1 MKKYAL
7 VGTGGRAWMYIAA
20 LFGDHRKDGELVAIC
35 DINQTRMNYAN
46 ERIGEEFGA
55 PPVPT
60 YGANEFD
67 AMIRKQKPDSV
78 IVTSMDRT
86 HHQYICRAMEL
97 GCDAV
102 TEKPMTIDE
111 EKAQQIVDTIE
122 KTGKDLKVTFNYRYA
137 PRNTKVKEILAG
149 GQIGE
154 IISVH
159 FEWLLDTKHGAD
171 YFRRWHRDKANSGG
185 LMVHKATHHFDL
197 INWWLD
203 SRPKTV
209 FAFGGLRFYGRQ
221 NAERRG
227 VTQFYDRAYG
237 SEVAE
242 RDPFALHLDRDE
254 RLKRMYLDAEHE
266 DGYHRDQ
273 SVFGY
278 NISTEDTMSV
288 LVKYANHVNM
298 SYSLNAFCPWEGL
311 RVMLNGSQGRLE
323 VNVVE
328 RSYVSSSVDDIN
340 LPENRA
346 KEEAPDKLV
355 EVPEIVIHKHWDKPR
370 AIEFEDAKGGHGGGD
385 VRLLKDIFEGAGH
398 DPLHHAAGYVDGA
411 YSILTGIAA
420 NKSMASGLPIEID
433 DLIRL

>member
-1 MKKYAL
+1 
-7 VGTGGRAWMYIAA
+7 MYIAA
-20 LFGDHRKDGELVAIC
+20 LFGEHKKDGTLAALC
-35 DINQTRMNYAN
+35 DINQTRMDYAN
-46 ERIGEEFGA
+46 ERIGEDFGA
-55 PPVPT
+55 SPLPT
-60 YGANEFD
+60 YKARDFD
-67 AMIRKQKPDSV
+67 RMIAEQKPDAV

-97 GCDAV
+97 GCDAI

-111 EKAQQIVDTIE
+111 EKAQQIVDTI
-122 KTGKDLKVTFNYRYA
+122 KRTGKDLKVTFNYRYA
-137 PRNTKVKEILAG
+137 PRNTKVKEVLST

-197 INWWLD
+197 INWWID

-227 VTQFYDRAYG
+227 VEQFYDRAYG
-237 SEVAE
+237 SEVAKN
-242 RDPFALHLDRDE
+242 DPFALHLDKDE
-254 RLKRMYLDAEHE
+254 RLRRMYLEAEKE

-288 LVKYANHVNM
+288 LVRYANHVNM

-311 RVMLNGSQGRLE
+311 RVMLNGTEGRLE

-328 RSYVSSSVDDIN
+328 RSYVSSTVDDIN

-355 EVPEIVIHKHWDKPR
+355 EVPEIIIHKHWDKPR

-385 VRLLKDIFEGAGH
+385 VRLLKDIFEGAGN

-420 NKSMASGLPIEID
+420 NKSMASGLPVEID
-433 DLIRL
+433 DLIEV

>member
-1 MKKYAL
+1 
-7 VGTGGRAWMYIAA
+7 MYIAA
-20 LFGDHRKDGELVAIC
+20 LFTDHQKDGNLVALC
-35 DINQTRMNYAN
+35 DINQTRMDYAN
-46 ERIGEEFGA
+46 ERIQKELGGNPISTYKAHDFDRMIAEE
-55 PPVPT
+55 
-60 YGANEFD
+60 
-67 AMIRKQKPDSV
+67 KPDTV

-97 GCDAV
+97 GCDAI
-102 TEKPMTIDE
+102 TEKPMTIDA
-111 EKAQQIVDTIE
+111 EKTQQIVDTIK

-137 PRNTKVKEILAG
+137 PRNTKIKEVLST

-154 IISVH
+154 VISVH

-197 INWWLD
+197 VNWWIG
-203 SRPKTV
+203 SHPKTV
-209 FAFGGLRFYGRQ
+209 FAFGDLRFYGRQ

-227 VTQFYDRAYG
+227 VERFYDRAYG
-237 SEVAE
+237 SEVAKS
-242 RDPFALHLDRDE
+242 DPFALHIDRDE
-254 RLKRMYLDAEHE
+254 KLRRMYLEAEKE

-278 NISTEDTMSV
+278 NISTEDTMAV
-288 LVKYANHVNM
+288 TVKYASKAHM
-298 SYSLNAFCPWEGL
+298 SYSLNAFCPWEGY
-311 RVMLNGSQGRLE
+311 RVMFNGSEGRLE

-346 KEEAPDKLV
+346 KEEAPDKIV
-355 EVPEIVIHKHWDKPR
+355 EVPEIIIHKMWDKPR
-370 AIEFEDAKGGHGGGD
+370 AVEFETAKGGHGGGD
-385 VRLLKDIFEGAGH
+385 VRLLKDIFQGAGS
-398 DPLHHAAGYVDGA
+398 DPLGHAAGYVDGA

-420 NKSMASGLPIEID
+420 NKSMASGLPVQID
-433 DLIRL
+433 DLVKL